1 MKTLWCFYHLI
12 VVRLPRGETWLQ
24 SLKDSSFV
32 DDHDFDR
39 TKLWFPGGFGD
50 STKRRGKKLVSDA
63 DTEHGQFDL
72 SDQSGC
78 VRQLTSQLVGRSY
91 ALRTPSHH

>member
-1 MKTLWCFYHLI
+1 MKTVGRLYYFI
-12 VVRLPRGETWLQ
+12 VVRFPRGETWLQ
-24 SLKDSSFV
+24 SLKNSSFLN
-32 DDHDFDR
+32 DRDFHR
-39 TKLWFPGGFGD
+39 AKLWFPGGFGD
-50 STKRRGKKLVSDA
+50 STKRRGKELVSDA